1 MKKYISNVNILFEN
15 INKDFESLTKKL
27 ELLTDVNNVRLDE
40 KNELFKNIIKNK
52 VQIGGSGVSENLQMN
67 RDIEQKIIQ
76 LHDKVNNIKAKAI
89 LLQDLT
95 KQNFEKTTTNK
106 ELLAKLTDTVDSVL
120 GNPEVTE
127 RINSLDPEEL
137 LDLNGHGL

>member
-76 LHDKVNNIKAKAI
+76 LQDKVTNIKAKAI

-106 ELLAKLTDTVDSVL
+106 ELLAKLTSSVDSVL
-120 GNPEVTE
+120 GEPEVTE
-127 RINSLDPEEL
+127 KINEL
-137 LDLNGHGL
+137 TPKELAEFAGL